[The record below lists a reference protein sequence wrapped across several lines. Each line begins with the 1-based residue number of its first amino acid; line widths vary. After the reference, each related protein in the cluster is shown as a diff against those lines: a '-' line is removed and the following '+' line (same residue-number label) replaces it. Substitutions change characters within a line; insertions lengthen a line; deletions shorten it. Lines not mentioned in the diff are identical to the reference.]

1 MRLFLLQTRIFSCKY
16 MVLLKKEKGAAG
28 VMYYHVGKNMTDAQ
42 ADRLIGS
49 FVTPKQIDLIL
60 DHDANVY
67 DASGG
72 LLLLFRKSR
81 LPAKNTGAFYDSTIR
96 YVMSQNSSNRSY
108 ASGHN
113 NTRKR
118 TGHGKHMGARSR
130 SHLNIAHNP
139 RVNSNIIGFFDK
151 IPIFYS
157 HMLKM
162 RGVVPKYQVRE
173 TAFNIQFPDQYKRT
187 VPLIRDINRLYRSL
201 VPAKYAAQA
210 KKAAQIPV
218 NLKIAGTVFTTATIN
233 VNYQTG
239 IHKDKGDDVAG
250 FGNLAVIER
259 GKYTG
264 GETCF
269 PQYGVGVD
277 VRTGDILFM
286 NVHEYHGNLPMKMLT
301 ADARRLSIVC
311 YLREKI
317 WSAAHGVS
325 AGAIERHL
333 ASLRA
338 VIKKGTKE

>member
-1 MRLFLLQTRIFSCKY
+1 
-16 MVLLKKEKGAAG
+16 MVLIKKEKGAGG

-42 ADRLIGS
+42 AERLIGT
-49 FVTPKQIDLIL
+49 FVTPKQIELII

-67 DASGG
+67 DASGA
-72 LLLLFRKSR
+72 LLLLFRKGR
-81 LPAKNTGAFYDSTIR
+81 LPAKATDAFYDAVIR
-96 YVMSQNSSNRSY
+96 YASSQNSSNRSY

-113 NTRKR
+113 QARAKAQSKSQRKMR
-118 TGHGKHMGARSR
+118 AAAHSRSR
-130 SHLNIAHNP
+130 RQNSHLNIAHNP

-157 HMLKM
+157 HMLKS

-173 TAFNIQFPDQYKRT
+173 TAFNIQYPEQYKKCL
-187 VPLIRDINRLYRSL
+187 PLMQNISRLYRSL
-201 VPAKYAAQA
+201 VPTKYAAQA
-210 KKAAQIPV
+210 KKAAKIPA

-233 VNYQTG
+233 VNYRTG
-239 IHKDKGDDVAG
+239 IHKDKGDDIAG

-269 PQYGVGVD
+269 PQYGVGAD

-286 NVHEYHGNLPMKMLT
+286 NVHEYHGNLPIQMQT

-317 WSAAHGVS
+317 WTAAQGVS
-325 AGAIERHL
+325 AAAIDRHL
-333 ASLRA
+333 ATLRS
-338 VIKKGTKE
+338 VIKKGVVK

>member
-1 MRLFLLQTRIFSCKY
+1 
-16 MVLLKKEKGAAG
+16 MVLIKKERGAGG
-28 VMYYHVGKNMTDAQ
+28 VMYYHVGKNMTDTQ
-42 ADRLIGS
+42 AERLIGS
-49 FVTPKQIDLIL
+49 FVTPRQIDLII

-67 DASGG
+67 DASGA

-81 LPAKNTGAFYDSTIR
+81 LPDKNTDAFYDAVIR
-96 YVMSQNSSNRSY
+96 YASSQNSSNRSY

-113 NTRKR
+113 NAHHRTHKRGRVR
-118 TGHGKHMGARSR
+118 TGTRTRTRTSD
-130 SHLNIAHNP
+130 LNIAHNP

-157 HMLKM
+157 HMLKS

-173 TAFNIQFPDQYKRT
+173 TAFNIQYPENYKKC
-187 VPLIRDINRLYRSL
+187 VPLMRDINRLYRSL
-201 VPAKYAAQA
+201 VPTKYAAQA
-210 KKAAQIPV
+210 KKAAQIPA
-218 NLKIAGTVFTTATIN
+218 NLKIAGTVFTTATVN
-233 VNYQTG
+233 VNYRTG
-239 IHKDKGDDVAG
+239 IHKDRGDDIAG

-269 PQYGVGVD
+269 PQYGVGAD

-286 NVHEYHGNLPMKMLT
+286 NVHEYHGNLPMKMQT

-317 WSAAHGVS
+317 WAESQGVS
-325 AGAIERHL
+325 AAAIERHL
-333 ASLRA
+333 ATLRTA
-338 VIKKGTKE
+338 IKKGVVK